1 MKPKARVYILDDDDA
16 VRDSLSFQLETAGYQ
31 VTGFASGMDFL
42 RVAPTL
48 DAGCLILDVRM
59 PEIDGM
65 DLQSRLN
72 DMNLGFSVIMMTGH
86 GDVALAVRAMRAG
99 AIDFVEKPFS
109 EEAILESIR
118 LALGRTRRAGTES
131 RETDVATAR
140 LAALSCREREVMEG
154 LVAGQPNKMIAFE
167 LGLSPRTVE
176 VHRARIM
183 DKTQA
188 RSVPELVRLALAA
201 GVQIRA

>member
-1 MKPKARVYILDDDDA
+1 MRPKAQVYIVDDDDA

-31 VTGFASGMDFL
+31 ATGFSSGIDFL

-48 DAGCLILDVRM
+48 GTGCLILDVRM

-72 DMNLGFSVIMMTGH
+72 DMKLGLPVIMMTGH
-86 GDVALAVRAMRAG
+86 GDVALAVRAMKAG

-109 EEAILESIR
+109 EEAILESIG
-118 LALGRTRRAGTES
+118 LALSRTRCAGLEN
-131 RETDVATAR
+131 RETDVAMAR

-167 LGLSPRTVE
+167 LGLSPRTIE
-176 VHRARIM
+176 VHRSRIM

>member
-1 MKPKARVYILDDDDA
+1 MKPKAQVYIVDDDDA

-31 VTGFASGMDFL
+31 VTGFASGTDFL

-48 DAGCLILDVRM
+48 DTGCLILDVRM
-59 PEIDGM
+59 PEVDGM

-72 DMNLGFSVIMMTGH
+72 DMELGFPVIMMTGH
-86 GDVALAVRAMRAG
+86 GDVALAVRAMKAG

-109 EEAILESIR
+109 EEAILESIG
-118 LALGRTRRAGTES
+118 LAVSGTRRAGLES
-131 RETDVATAR
+131 RETDAAMAR
-140 LAALSCREREVMEG
+140 LAALSAREREVMEG
-154 LVAGQPNKMIAFE
+154 LIAGQPNKMIAFE

-176 VHRARIM
+176 VHRSRVM

-201 GVQIRA
+201 GVHIRA

>member
-1 MKPKARVYILDDDDA
+1 MKPKARVYIVDDDDA

-31 VTGFASGMDFL
+31 VTGFASGTDFL

-48 DAGCLILDVRM
+48 DMGCLILDVRM
-59 PEIDGM
+59 PEVDGM

-72 DMNLGFSVIMMTGH
+72 DMKLGFPVIMMTGH
-86 GDVALAVRAMRAG
+86 GDVALAVRAMKAG

-109 EEAILESIR
+109 EEAILESIG
-118 LALGRTRRAGTES
+118 LASSRSRSAGLES
-131 RETDVATAR
+131 RETNVAMAR
-140 LAALSCREREVMEG
+140 LAPLSSREREVMEG
-154 LVAGQPNKMIAFE
+154 LIAGQPNKMIAFE

-176 VHRARIM
+176 VHRSRIM

-201 GVQIRA
+201 GLHIRA

>member
-1 MKPKARVYILDDDDA
+1 MKPKARVYIVDDDDA

-31 VTGFASGMDFL
+31 VTGFASGTDFL

-48 DAGCLILDVRM
+48 DTGCLILDVRM
-59 PEIDGM
+59 PEVDGM

-72 DMNLGFSVIMMTGH
+72 DMKLGFPVIMMTGH
-86 GDVALAVRAMRAG
+86 GDVALAVRAMKAG

-109 EEAILESIR
+109 EEAILESIG
-118 LALGRTRRAGTES
+118 LASSRSRSAGLES
-131 RETDVATAR
+131 RATTVAMAR
-140 LAALSCREREVMEG
+140 LAPLSSREREVMEG
-154 LVAGQPNKMIAFE
+154 LIAGQPNKMIAFE

-176 VHRARIM
+176 VHRSRIM

-201 GVQIRA
+201 GLHIRA